1 MIKDALRPRYVFV
14 SSPGFVRQPLSAREH
29 YARHPFLFF
38 CVMLPDGREHLD
50 ALPASGSRR
59 RGQPLGGYARCATM
73 VILDHA
79 DW

>member
-14 SSPGFVRQPLSAREH
+14 SSPGFVRQPLSVRASRCSRPSGSITQNNRKGCL
-29 YARHPFLFF
+29 AQ
-38 CVMLPDGREHLD
+38 CS
-50 ALPASGSRR
+50 LPASSVRR